1 MALTVDELQ
10 VEIRAKS
17 SNAASGIEALTKA
30 LKDLKA
36 TANVKG
42 IKALGSD
49 LANLQLAV
57 AQVMPDSGPRLS
69 LLAKGLQDLAA
80 VPKQKIGTTTANQIA
95 AIGTAASLISDV
107 DFTPI
112 TQMAKGLSTLAS
124 IEKSGLT
131 ANVASNIQKVGE
143 AVRSLNG
150 TDFGSI
156 QGLAEGLKP
165 LETIGKSNLGS
176 ALNQLKKI
184 PEITAGLDDTRLTEF
199 AAKIRQV
206 TDAVR
211 PLATEME
218 KVSRGFSRLPA
229 NIQRAISANARLTKS
244 NKTTAFSFNMMAA
257 KVAILYAALRKV
269 ARVVAGWIQ
278 ESGSYIENLNLFTV
292 AMGKYAD
299 EAQVYAERVGDALGI
314 DPSEFMRYQAVFM
327 NMARGFGV
335 VADRAYVMS
344 RNLTQLGYDLASIF
358 NVDFNVAME
367 KLESAIA
374 GQPRPMREW
383 GFDLSE
389 ATIKALA
396 LEKGIQKNVET
407 MGQMEKSQLRY
418 IQLIETAQKLNL
430 TGNFRREL
438 ITTANQI
445 RILQSQA
452 TQAARALGNI
462 FIPALNAI
470 LPYAIAFLKVL
481 RTIANEVANLF
492 GFELPEIDYSGLDG
506 FASGADDAADSID
519 DANEAAKALKKTLL
533 GFDELNVI
541 DLSGEGA
548 ISSGLPFGG
557 IDLELPEYDFLG
569 DALESRVDEL
579 AEKLEKPFREV
590 LTLVGIIGAGMLAWK
605 IGKDIVDLVNWFK
618 TGGPGGKITLGV
630 TMMLTGFS
638 IAASG
643 FYNIGKGD
651 AGVFDHVKAAV
662 GSALGVAGSL
672 LVFGTGPLGWTIG
685 IGAALTVAIVSVN
698 MGKAAAAEKAFLASE
713 VGKKVTEL
721 KAQIEKM
728 TEVRARLNIMLE
740 TQVITIEDLDGK
752 WATVKRLVEEV
763 FALSDKSIL
772 AAGELEEIKAKI
784 NLIDELT
791 LGGIK
796 IEYDELTGKIS
807 DAKEEVMK
815 LVEQLYEQAKT
826 TAYQEMLVEI
836 YKEQANLL
844 LEKVKAEEKLVAVED
859 EARKLIQEINDAESA
874 RNAITEKYQ
883 GLAGSF
889 APVRRGINKE
899 EQEELK
905 RLNALISEKKYSY
918 EQVKQSI
925 ATARD
930 ELKTTE
936 KDLITAAERT
946 EDIKRAMEGVVEKT
960 SEFGSTA
967 GKEQGAAFSN
977 AFTKQ
982 ITDSKSKVKSAL
994 SSVIG
999 QVVNFKM
1006 TASASGA
1013 GFGVE
1018 IMPYASGGFPEPG
1031 ELFVAR
1037 ESGPEMVGTM
1047 GGRTAVANN
1056 DQIVEGIR
1064 AGVYDAVVTA
1074 MSRSGGDGNQS
1085 VNVYLD
1091 GKQIN
1096 ASVRKTQ
1103 REKGVGILKGGVV
1116 NA

>member
-57 AQVMPDSGPRLS
+57 AQVMPDSGSRLS

-176 ALNQLKKI
+176 ALNQLKRI
-184 PEITAGLDDTRLTEF
+184 PEITAGLDDTKLTEF

-229 NIQRAISANARLTKS
+229 NIQRAINANARLTKS

-533 GFDELNVI
+533 GFDEMNVI

-605 IGKDIVDLVNWFK
+605 ISNGVIDFVSLFTGTKMSETIAALQKPLGIGLVTAGLALAIENINAILSGSYDSTSFEANLKSIISGAIIGLGAKLVAPVALSSLGLWVIPIGAILSILIKDVV
-618 TGGPGGKITLGV
+618 TGGDPNSAENYWNANSPTPVLDKIFAVEDWNTWWENNSPLPKIRGKIIEWMDTITPDKPVLDRLFGNMEEWFNTRVVPLFTKKYWDGV
-630 TMMLTGFS
+630 LQGMQDSLSEGQNGIARFADAWNTWMNNKIRPLFTKKYWNDILQGMQDSLSESQTHVSGFVDSWNAWMDNIGAGIKEWWNDKIHPFFTKEKWQSIGDNMKNGIFTGFS
-638 IAASG
+638 GVDTGITKILNGIIG
-643 FYNIGKGD
+643 F
-651 AGVFDHVKAAV
+651 F
-662 GSALGVAGSL
+662 
-672 LVFGTGPLGWTIG
+672 
-685 IGAALTVAIVSVN
+685 
-698 MGKAAAAEKAFLASE
+698 
-713 VGKKVTEL
+713 
-721 KAQIEKM
+721 EKM
-728 TEVRARLNIMLE
+728 VNG
-740 TQVITIEDLDGK
+740 VINGIN
-752 WATVKRLVEEV
+752 WMI
-763 FALSDKSIL
+763 DK
-772 AAGELEEIKAKI
+772 
-784 NLIDELT
+784 
-791 LGGIK
+791 
-796 IEYDELTGKIS
+796 
-807 DAKEEVMK
+807 V
-815 LVEQLYEQAKT
+815 
-826 TAYQEMLVEI
+826 
-836 YKEQANLL
+836 
-844 LEKVKAEEKLVAVED
+844 
-859 EARKLIQEINDAESA
+859 
-874 RNAITEKYQ
+874 NAITGSKIKKIDTWTAAKIGETGKAQ
-883 GLAGSF
+883 GKGYMSGFVSGVKDRTKALKDALESAMSDYAFRIEAGKNGS
-889 APVRRGINKE
+889 V
-899 EQEELK
+899 ELK
-905 RLNALISEKKYSY
+905 QY
-918 EQVKQSI
+918 
-925 ATARD
+925 AT
-930 ELKTTE
+930 
-936 KDLITAAERT
+936 
-946 EDIKRAMEGVVEKT
+946 
-960 SEFGSTA
+960 
-967 GKEQGAAFSN
+967 
-977 AFTKQ
+977 
-982 ITDSKSKVKSAL
+982 
-994 SSVIG
+994 
-999 QVVNFKM
+999 
-1006 TASASGA
+1006 
-1013 GFGVE
+1013 
-1018 IMPYASGGFPEPG
+1018 GGFPEPG

-1103 REKGVGILKGGVV
+1103 REKGVGILRGGVV